1 MLLFIAAAVRT
12 LNPTE
17 QDVEESTWKQQRKKE
32 RDGGRN

>member
-1 MLLFIAAAVRT
+1 MVLFIAAAVRT

-17 QDVEESTWKQQRKKE
+17 QGVEEGTWNQQRKEE